1 MRCRHVTLFKTEKI
15 LSLLTCLKWLK
26 RFFRIHNT
34 LLILCMYRSKFFMVS
49 IVLSFWGICSSF
61 LRLLQS
67 EDFLKLT
74 NFEIFQNSENSRL
87 SKISVSENVWF
98 IFSQNIQIS
107 EDSQNLGKFEKT
119 FIFWKFRSELTK
131 KPVLLFQLVNFR
143 QCSNSYRSQT
153 AETWL

>member
-1 MRCRHVTLFKTEKI
+1 MTSYRNANYGTRWRHITLFKTEKI
-15 LSLLTCLKWLK
+15 LSLFTCLKWLK

-74 NFEIFQNSENSRL
+74 YFENFQNAENSRL
-87 SKISVSENVWF
+87 SKISISGKYLNHL
-98 IFSQNIQIS
+98 FSKNIQIS
-107 EDSQNLGKFEKT
+107 EDFHNFGRFSQ
-119 FIFWKFRSELTK
+119 FRKIWK
-131 KPVLLFQLVNFR
+131 KPSFLKIW
-143 QCSNSYRSQT
+143 
-153 AETWL
+153 E